1 MFFWLLYGPLIVSL
15 LVAALFAGATRHSS
29 ASLPTLVRVTT
40 GVGSAA
46 AIGLVLVQDAWW
58 STPWLFPI
66 PFPDLGRDTPLVFAM
81 IRLMLPLIA
90 CSIALIIIAVPPPKP
105 GPRGSAALAPRNP
118 LTYTPTSWLWA
129 LTVTTVALAVV
140 SVLAGLLSSTDEFGR
155 HTMYE
160 VEANDSSAATTIYGW
175 WFSAWALIGVVI
187 VFAIAF
193 ANLLMISRPT
203 LGVDHESD
211 TLTRRT
217 RSRNVLVVTTGGIL
231 LHFSAVLTS
240 LAGTSS
246 LALSFQAGSAG
257 MITLGTSFAA
267 LGPVLG
273 VVGWLAFAAGLTMWW
288 FVLFSIV
295 PLHSRRLTASATP

>member
-1 MFFWLLYGPLIVSL
+1 MFSWLLYGPLIVSL
-15 LVAALFAGATRHSS
+15 LAAALFAGATRPSS
-29 ASLPTLVRVTT
+29 ASLPTPVRVTT
-40 GVGSAA
+40 GIGSAS

-58 STPWLFPI
+58 SAPWLFPI
-66 PFPDLGRDTPLVFAM
+66 PFPYLGSDTSLIFT

-118 LTYTPTSWLWA
+118 LTYAPTSWLWA

-175 WFSAWALIGVVI
+175 WFSAWGLIAVLV

-193 ANLLMISRPT
+193 VGLVVISRPA

-211 TLTRRT
+211 AIARRT
-217 RSRNVLVVTTGGIL
+217 RSRNLVIMATGGIL

-273 VVGWLAFAAGLTMWW
+273 VVGWLAFPAGLAMWW

-295 PLHSRRLTASATP
+295 PLRARRLTASATP